1 MPILG
6 RSLLYVQSHLIAL
19 VPATLS
25 RLIAFATI
33 HPLAKSGLANFSDRF
48 SMKYCLR
55 SCFAN
60 LSVSF
65 VPGVSFPFAPSQYA
79 RVADL
84 MNVLLDE
91 IRDDETH
98 LLSDVLHYLTVQ
110 MEAYAVEHVE
120 IPEVEPKAVL
130 RFLME

>member
-6 RSLLYVQSHLIAL
+6 RSLLYVQSHLLAL

-65 VPGVSFPFAPSQYA
+65 VPGVSFPFTIKRVGSESWTFA
-79 RVADL
+79 RVL
-84 MNVLLDE
+84 
-91 IRDDETH
+91 
-98 LLSDVLHYLTVQ
+98 
-110 MEAYAVEHVE
+110 
-120 IPEVEPKAVL
+120 PE
-130 RFLME
+130 